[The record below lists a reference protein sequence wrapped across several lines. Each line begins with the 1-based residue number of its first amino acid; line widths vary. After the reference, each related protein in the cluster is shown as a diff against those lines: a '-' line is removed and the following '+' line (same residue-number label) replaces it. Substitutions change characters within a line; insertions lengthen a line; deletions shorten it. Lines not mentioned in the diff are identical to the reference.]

1 MENHIVHKF
10 SRFFPSS
17 FTSCQFRNIP
27 DVVDSS
33 IVISTHK
40 NVLGASSR
48 TISSIKTQE
57 SKSNKNNLKA
67 PKGFKT
73 HKPNKE
79 SLVMKSSSSNSGW
92 FSSEV
97 GDETEDAFFSL
108 SSGYFSESFRRKP
121 AETCRKKCNLKGS
134 EMSRCSSELS
144 VNYVS
149 TALSEKKTNERV
161 GLNLDESK
169 WFKSIDRLD
178 FATSKTEQNR
188 AEISKI
194 APKKAETYRK
204 RCNEKSSEVSRCSSE
219 LSVNSI
225 STALSEKKIHE
236 RVGSNLDKS
245 KWFKSINRL
254 DFATSKSEQNSAEI
268 SKIARKKAETNRK
281 RCNEKSV
288 EVSRCSSELSV
299 NAVSTAL
306 SEKWTNERVGSNLD
320 ELKWVKLINGLDFAT
335 SKTEQTRGKI
345 SKTAWKTAE
354 KQTRSGRRTC
364 RKTAPVEKFDYY
376 NEFTTSDTRRKT
388 TKCRRKIK
396 KLSLTNTN
404 EMGNFSIIV
413 DGRIEESIAVEK
425 STSDPYSD
433 FRTSMVEMIV
443 EKQIF
448 GLKDLQRL
456 LHCFLSLNSPSFH
469 KIIFEV
475 FSEICETLFH

>member
-33 IVISTHK
+33 IVISTHN

-79 SLVMKSSSSNSGW
+79 SLVMKSSSSNNGW

-97 GDETEDAFFSL
+97 GDETEEAFFSL

-121 AETCRKKCNLKGS
+121 DETCWKKCNQKGS
-134 EMSRCSSELS
+134 E
-144 VNYVS
+144 
-149 TALSEKKTNERV
+149 
-161 GLNLDESK
+161 
-169 WFKSIDRLD
+169 
-178 FATSKTEQNR
+178 TS
-188 AEISKI
+188 
-194 APKKAETYRK
+194 
-204 RCNEKSSEVSRCSSE
+204 CCSSE

-225 STALSEKKIHE
+225 LTALSEKKINE

-245 KWFKSINRL
+245 KLFKSINSF
-254 DFATSKSEQNSAEI
+254 DFATSKTEQNSAEI

-299 NAVSTAL
+299 NSVSTAL
-306 SEKWTNERVGSNLD
+306 SEKRTNERVGSNLD
-320 ELKWVKLINGLDFAT
+320 ELKWVKSINGLDFAT
-335 SKTEQTRGKI
+335 SKTEQNRGKI

-354 KQTRSGRRTC
+354 KQTRSG

-396 KLSLTNTN
+396 KLSLTNSN

-433 FRTSMVEMIV
+433 FRTSIVEMIV